1 MKAIK
6 QIVKGS
12 YHQVKSVYESIQLY
26 YTSLSES
33 HKFEETWEEVEKYI
47 MFIGYPR
54 SGHSLVGSLLDAHKN
69 AIIAHELD
77 ALELVKSGYNREQIY
92 YLLMKNSQDFTATG
106 REWEGYTYQV
116 PNQWQGRFD
125 KLTIIGDKKG
135 AFSTEALGKNPSL
148 LIKVQ
153 QKVKV
158 PIKFIHVI
166 RNPYDNIT
174 TIYKRH
180 VISMKSDL
188 ERTIDYYFSL
198 CETIKALKQS
208 QIKEDDMFD
217 VRHEEFVE
225 YPQKGLQE
233 ICRFLGIESND
244 GYLEDCAR
252 IVFKSPRKTRQDGPW
267 TKESLD
273 RVQQKIEEFPFLSG
287 YTYEN

>member
-6 QIVKGS
+6 QIVKDR
-12 YHQVKSVYESIQLY
+12 YHQVKSVYERIQLY

-33 HKFEETWEEVEKYI
+33 PKFEETWKEVEKYI

-54 SGHSLVGSLLDAHKN
+54 SGHSLVGSLLDAHEN
-69 AIIAHELD
+69 AIVAHELD
-77 ALELVKSGYNREQIY
+77 ALELVKWGYNREQIY
-92 YLLMKNSQDFTATG
+92 YLLMKNSQEFTATG
-106 REWEGYTYQV
+106 REWEGYSYQV
-116 PNQWQGRFD
+116 PNQWQGRFK

-135 AFSTEALGKNPSL
+135 GISTAALGNNPSL
-148 LIKVQ
+148 LTKIE

-180 VISMKSDL
+180 VRSMKSDL
-188 ERTIDYYFSL
+188 ERTIDYYFYL
-198 CETIKALKQS
+198 CETIKSLKKY
-208 QIKEDDMFD
+208 QIEAEDMFD
-217 VRHEEFVE
+217 VRHEKFVE
-225 YPQKGLQE
+225 DPKNWLQE

-244 GYLEDCAR
+244 AYLEDCAR
-252 IVFKSPRKTRQDGPW
+252 IVLKSPRKTRQDGPW
-267 TKESLD
+267 TEELIN

-287 YTYEN
+287 STYED